1 MPSALLAAQIEAIR
15 IIDRKIDGIRM
26 ELRRR
31 IGGGLRIFSAH
42 DWHYAYERHA
52 DLRERADA
60 LWRFRGVAQQTRDL
74 IIERE
79 HQAVQRRQR
88 ALRRKAARERA

>member
-1 MPSALLAAQIEAIR
+1 MPSALLAGQLEAIR

-26 ELRRR
+26 ELCRRLQ
-31 IGGGLRIFSAH
+31 GVRIFDAN
-42 DWHYAYERHA
+42 DWHLAYDRHP
-52 DLRERADA
+52 DLRDRAEA

-79 HQAVQRRQR
+79 YQAAQRRERTQ
-88 ALRRKAARERA
+88 RRKGARA